1 MNGDNITSWVEQHLG
16 SVIAA
21 LAVTLAMLA
30 LDWILAHNFDFW
42 SSAVPLGKS
51 GFLDAMPK
59 LTPTWVGNSL
69 AIITGKEVIK
79 MVIAGRKLAAAEQRA
94 TTATAQLAEAEQ
106 RATAAEQRATAAEAE
121 QRAAEAEQ
129 RAVAAEQRAAAAEQH
144 AAVAAAEQRAA
155 AAEAERDLLREQ
167 QGLPPANTARPEQ
180 PDQPNP

>member
-21 LAVTLAMLA
+21 LAVTFAMLA
-30 LDWILAHNFDFW
+30 LDWILAHNFEFW

-94 TTATAQLAEAEQ
+94 TTAEQQAIATATQLAEAAE
-106 RATAAEQRATAAEAE
+106 RRAATATQLGP
-121 QRAAEAEQ
+121 
-129 RAVAAEQRAAAAEQH
+129 VDKP
-144 AAVAAAEQRAA
+144 VS
-155 AAEAERDLLREQ
+155 
-167 QGLPPANTARPEQ
+167 
-180 PDQPNP
+180 PD

>member
-21 LAVTLAMLA
+21 LAVTFAMLA
-30 LDWILAHNFDFW
+30 LDWILARNFDFW
-42 SSAVPLGKS
+42 ISAVPLGKS

-59 LTPTWVGNSL
+59 LTPAWVGNSL

-94 TTATAQLAEAEQ
+94 TTAEQ
-106 RATAAEQRATAAEAE
+106 RAAAAEAE

-129 RAVAAEQRAAAAEQH
+129 RAVAAEQRAVAAEQRAVAAEQRAAVAAAEQR
-144 AAVAAAEQRAA
+144 AAAAEQRAA

-167 QGLPPANTARPEQ
+167 QGLPPASA
-180 PDQPNP
+180 DQPNR

>member
-30 LDWILAHNFDFW
+30 LDWILARNFDFW

-106 RATAAEQRATAAEAE
+106 RATTAEQRATAAEAE

-129 RAVAAEQRAAAAEQH
+129 RAAAAEQRAAAAAVAAAEQR
-144 AAVAAAEQRAA
+144 AAAAEQRAA

-167 QGLPPANTARPEQ
+167 QGLPPANA
-180 PDQPNP
+180 DQPNR

>member
-21 LAVTLAMLA
+21 LAATFAMLV

-42 SSAVPLGKS
+42 TSAVPLGKS

-59 LTPTWVGNSL
+59 LTPAWVGNSL

-94 TTATAQLAEAEQ
+94 TAATAQLAEAEQ
-106 RATAAEQRATAAEAE
+106 RATAAEAE
-121 QRAAEAEQ
+121 QRALAAEQ
-129 RAVAAEQRAAAAEQH
+129 RALAAEQRAAAAAV
-144 AAVAAAEQRAA
+144 AAAEARAAAAEQRAA
-155 AAEAERDLLREQ
+155 AAEAERDLLRQQ
-167 QGLPPANTARPEQ
+167 QGLPPASADRPEQ
-180 PDQPNP
+180 TDQPNP

>member
-1 MNGDNITSWVEQHLG
+1 MNGDSITSWVEQHLG

-21 LAVTLAMLA
+21 LAVTFAMLA

-59 LTPTWVGNSL
+59 LTPAWVGNSL

-94 TTATAQLAEAEQ
+94 IT
-106 RATAAEQRATAAEAE
+106 
-121 QRAAEAEQ
+121 
-129 RAVAAEQRAAAAEQH
+129 AEQRAAAAEAEQLAAEAERRAVAAERRAAAAEQR
-144 AAVAAAEQRAA
+144 AAVAAAEQRAAAAEQRAA

-167 QGLPPANTARPEQ
+167 QGLPPANTDR
-180 PDQPNP
+180 